1 MSVPASCSRR
11 RPRSIALAAG
21 LLALLLLVI
30 ACGSGEGAGAG
41 DEEFQ
46 KIAPSDRSYTFED
59 LLAVG
64 FIKSKQYD
72 VEGLPEATDAWHGF
86 WGLDPYNRKDYEVR
100 FYDSHEAAVEHGT
113 APADEVT
120 GSDTLRANKDNLTWE
135 EGKKEWWIRTSVIGI
150 IGGAGAQ
157 NTARYGDFA
166 IFGNIVM
173 LCEGQD
179 SSVSL
184 EACES
189 LVNALR
195 ESAADAQ

>member
-1 MSVPASCSRR
+1 MSMLKSCSRR
-11 RPRSIALAAG
+11 GRRWIAAG
-21 LLALLLLVI
+21 AGVLTLVLLVI
-30 ACGSGEGAGAG
+30 ACGAGEGAGSG
-41 DEEFQ
+41 DDEGFQ

-59 LLAVG
+59 LLTVG
-64 FIKSKQYD
+64 FIKSRQYD
-72 VEGLPEATDAWHGF
+72 VEGLPEASDAWHGF
-86 WGLDPYNRKDYEVR
+86 WGPDPYSRKDYELR
-100 FYDSHEAAVEHGT
+100 FYASHEDAVEYGT
-113 APADEVT
+113 ALADEVT
-120 GSDTLRANKDNLTWE
+120 GSETLRANKDNLTWE
-135 EGKKEWWIRTSVIGI
+135 AGKKEWWIRTSVIGI

-184 EACES
+184 DACEG

-195 ESAADAQ
+195 ETEDE